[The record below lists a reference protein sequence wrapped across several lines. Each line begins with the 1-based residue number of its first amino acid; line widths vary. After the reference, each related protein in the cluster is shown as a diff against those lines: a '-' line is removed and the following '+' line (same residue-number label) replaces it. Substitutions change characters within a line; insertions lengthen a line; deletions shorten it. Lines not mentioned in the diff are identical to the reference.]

1 MGEKKGFDIE
11 MLRHGMSHVLAKA
24 LKRIYGDIKLTIG
37 PAIDNGFYYDVDLN
51 KNIAPEDFDKIEEL
65 AEQICQLLETGL
77 SQKKVSDKLD
87 VSYNVVH
94 RIYKRQSWIEIS
106 KKYKF

>member
-1 MGEKKGFDIE
+1 MGEKKGLDIE

-51 KNIAPEDFDKIEEL
+51 RNISPEDFNKIEEP
-65 AEQICQLLETGL
+65 EEKPKKEKQLTM
-77 SQKKVSDKLD
+77 SDFFEEFKL
-87 VSYNVVH
+87 
-94 RIYKRQSWIEIS
+94 
-106 KKYKF
+106 